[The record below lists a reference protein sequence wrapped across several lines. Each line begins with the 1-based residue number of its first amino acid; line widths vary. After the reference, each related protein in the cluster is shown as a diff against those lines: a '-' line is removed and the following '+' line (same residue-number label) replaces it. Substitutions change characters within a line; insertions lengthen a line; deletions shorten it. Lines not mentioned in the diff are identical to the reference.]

1 MANIAKYC
9 QARFLKGNFI
19 DVTKKKTVFMSA
31 VCVHRNQNL
40 TLLGPFR

>member
-19 DVTKKKTVFMSA
+19 DVTKKTVFMSA